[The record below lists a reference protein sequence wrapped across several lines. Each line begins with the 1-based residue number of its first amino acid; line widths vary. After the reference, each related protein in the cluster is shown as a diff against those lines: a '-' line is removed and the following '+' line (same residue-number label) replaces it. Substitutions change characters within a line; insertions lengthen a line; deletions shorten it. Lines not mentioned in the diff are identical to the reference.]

1 MSGTAG
7 KRRRLQL
14 SWDLRTFISIAILI
28 ATPANAL
35 MLLFQS
41 EYHLESYFAST
52 SVEMLFFGALLLLLV
67 IPRVKD
73 KSFRITALL
82 IAIGF
87 FLQLISSSLR
97 YYYGYVAE
105 PAGIPP
111 VSVGDFFHLG
121 SYFVWAAASATY
133 LKRYWRLMSGR
144 PFVALTSYAA
154 IGITASLIG
163 INFWHNSA
171 DYYGYD
177 AITTAVRVSYIIVPS
192 ACLTLPLSAALI
204 YALDGFGRGLK
215 RYYWMYSLISICL
228 IASSDILRGTSF
240 AIHEA
245 DSPMRIDYILAL
257 TGFAFAISAALRLLR
272 SHLDTVSMAP
282 IVLEGGAASFRI
294 ELRSGR
300 GYIVEDEKSDL
311 GFEMFRQSITIE
323 GVAQNQRGYII
334 SKIDSIEIGQKYG
347 LKGMKFILLK
357 PNASIGSAGPTAPT
371 MLALSIR
378 EFLLGAK
385 NGVIL
390 LDGIELLIADYGSR
404 RVNTLLEEI
413 SDLIK
418 QYHGYL
424 IMPVNRNALGENE
437 MAKMEALFESIRI
450 RRAAL
455 E

>member
-28 ATPANAL
+28 AAPANAL

-133 LKRYWRLMSGR
+133 LKRYWRLMGGR

-171 DYYGYD
+171 D
-177 AITTAVRVSYIIVPS
+177 
-192 ACLTLPLSAALI
+192 
-204 YALDGFGRGLK
+204 
-215 RYYWMYSLISICL
+215 
-228 IASSDILRGTSF
+228 
-240 AIHEA
+240 
-245 DSPMRIDYILAL
+245 
-257 TGFAFAISAALRLLR
+257 
-272 SHLDTVSMAP
+272 
-282 IVLEGGAASFRI
+282 
-294 ELRSGR
+294 
-300 GYIVEDEKSDL
+300 
-311 GFEMFRQSITIE
+311 
-323 GVAQNQRGYII
+323 
-334 SKIDSIEIGQKYG
+334 
-347 LKGMKFILLK
+347 
-357 PNASIGSAGPTAPT
+357 
-371 MLALSIR
+371 
-378 EFLLGAK
+378 
-385 NGVIL
+385 
-390 LDGIELLIADYGSR
+390 
-404 RVNTLLEEI
+404 
-413 SDLIK
+413 
-418 QYHGYL
+418 
-424 IMPVNRNALGENE
+424 
-437 MAKMEALFESIRI
+437 
-450 RRAAL
+450 
-455 E
+455 